1 MSRDA
6 CAHCSSRNIG
16 TSSSSS
22 SQLHSTKISQLCFI
36 DGECAVYTQERQDD
50 DDDDVNELT
59 AAELC
64 DKYEPDASRTF
75 TFLDVQRVH
84 ANIGWIRA
92 YFYNREPY
100 NTLCQFACKGVDDDA
115 AWQPTCNAM
124 SGDDRTTTTTTTT
137 MKGREHERLHLNVN
151 MAEESRGSR
160 RNSLSVN
167 SGNARPNGFY
177 QSSGGSYSA
186 RTTPLPSP
194 LQSPLSPSRI
204 PRLTT
209 LPSPL
214 ASPTTLRRSSSLRVK
229 GERARQLQQ
238 QQQQQHQYYYNDH
251 FPAIVENDGTPKR
264 SQSLTF
270 SVPPIPCNIYA
281 CPVRLMNRE
290 SVQQEETQVPEP
302 QAAVVRLLRPYVQST
317 SWPSRRS
324 WTRSSSHVRI
334 GVRTAVH
341 RYQPDTDTI
350 SHISELSLSLTPL
363 RSRHRSHHPLGHHH
377 HNPGHHHH
385 DDCSDADSVRSFGS
399 GLSVASA
406 CEHANFALNGTT
418 WSGRQHRYIVHCS
431 TSNLNDGDEY
441 LTPTQR
447 AQRQVRKFQALLKE
461 AHKRADE
468 QEHEIARLSQE
479 LVELRIKKVSPVEEK
494 PEAEIAE
501 ATTAA
506 AGDTDEDDDDE
517 DDDAVCSVR
526 ERIPTES
533 SPVKAAAPPVVEAVA
548 AAAPP
553 TPASAGSSS
562 NASSQPCSPPPPL
575 VIEEI
580 VCARRGP
587 ASLSDSGHFD
597 QDEVER
603 LRRQHCD
610 EISEVKRS
618 YNDKVE
624 NLLGQLQVLQTR
636 LHEER
641 PALELAESRSRKL
654 EEELERSKRQLEE
667 HKALLQEQEER
678 NKHLYLM
685 MYSKGREAARFEAS
699 DGASTSGSGSS
710 TKAPGSPSKITVAEL
725 LQKLTVTEAELD
737 NVKND
742 TVIFSLEPFHCIF
755 FRQFVLETNFSSLPP
770 STMVSPFKITLGLML
785 LKIIYVYWND
795 PIFYKSYSYPD
806 QNLIF
811 DRHSYVN
818 KTHVFVVCEE
828 PGQQQQ
834 RQQQQRQQQQQQQ
847 QQQQSGSSEIRCEV
861 NHVNAKNQTRQCPIM
876 LTTHDLSASI
886 RHDSM
891 KVLPLG
897 VDKAILSWVDPSLP
911 LSSEN
916 KWRLNVVHFQD
927 CSMYKAEQSQ
937 LKNLQPV
944 SFVVY
949 DDWFVAIVNS
959 DQRDS
964 ACYLTEAS
972 TQDVARCR
980 LGFNDRLNASSG
992 PTLWFK
998 QDIRDDAMIVAPLE
1012 YNNPSGEHLL
1022 IDTQH
1027 YELYFETNA
1036 RVSIIQR
1043 NAITELRNYMIRD
1056 VDWTDVDPYERIAYS
1071 THNGY
1076 IGVCARTT
1084 ETRAQLTCS
1093 QWDRQGQ
1100 LIFDTNFV
1108 LGVHYFHEF
1117 ALINLPRGKGFFLLT
1132 TDCYEALCET
1142 ASNRF
1147 YVTWIDSD
1155 GNIGSGKS
1163 YVVDKSECDRSIN
1176 RADAQMFQLG
1186 PGDYYCYTQV
1196 CYEDFFVNE
1205 YKEPRQIRTREF
1217 KLDTKCFDDDQLVQE
1232 APQSYW
1238 KQITSW
1244 IVHTFIYTP

>member
-1 MSRDA
+1 
-6 CAHCSSRNIG
+6 
-16 TSSSSS
+16 
-22 SQLHSTKISQLCFI
+22 
-36 DGECAVYTQERQDD
+36 
-50 DDDDVNELT
+50 
-59 AAELC
+59 
-64 DKYEPDASRTF
+64 
-75 TFLDVQRVH
+75 
-84 ANIGWIRA
+84 
-92 YFYNREPY
+92 
-100 NTLCQFACKGVDDDA
+100 
-115 AWQPTCNAM
+115 
-124 SGDDRTTTTTTTT
+124 
-137 MKGREHERLHLNVN
+137 

-214 ASPTTLRRSSSLRVK
+214 ASPTALRRSSSLRVK
-229 GERARQLQQ
+229 GEQARQLQQ

-264 SQSLTF
+264 SQS
-270 SVPPIPCNIYA
+270 
-281 CPVRLMNRE
+281 
-290 SVQQEETQVPEP
+290 
-302 QAAVVRLLRPYVQST
+302 
-317 SWPSRRS
+317 
-324 WTRSSSHVRI
+324 
-334 GVRTAVH
+334 
-341 RYQPDTDTI
+341 
-350 SHISELSLSLTPL
+350 SLSLTPL
-363 RSRHRSHHPLGHHH
+363 RSRHRGHHPLGHHH

-501 ATTAA
+501 ATTAT

-533 SPVKAAAPPVVEAVA
+533 SPVKAAAPPAVVEAV

-725 LQKLTVTEAELD
+725 LQKLTVTQAELD
-737 NVKND
+737 NVKDSNKSPNLL
-742 TVIFSLEPFHCIF
+742 SLAIKSQSLLSTQEAVSLWVVGT
-755 FRQFVLETNFSSLPP
+755 RKAMYRRLMDSRSSEGTLDAE
-770 STMVSPFKITLGLML
+770 ITLQF
-785 LKIIYVYWND
+785 LKSAVYY
-795 PIFYKSYSYPD
+795 F
-806 QNLIF
+806 LT
-811 DRHSYVN
+811 DRENVQGHL
-818 KTHVFVVCEE
+818 
-828 PGQQQQ
+828 
-834 RQQQQRQQQQQQQ
+834 
-847 QQQQSGSSEIRCEV
+847 
-861 NHVNAKNQTRQCPIM
+861 NAIE
-876 LTTHDLSASI
+876 SI
-886 RHDSM
+886 
-891 KVLPLG
+891 
-897 VDKAILSWVDPSLP
+897 
-911 LSSEN
+911 
-916 KWRLNVVHFQD
+916 
-927 CSMYKAEQSQ
+927 
-937 LKNLQPV
+937 
-944 SFVVY
+944 
-949 DDWFVAIVNS
+949 
-959 DQRDS
+959 
-964 ACYLTEAS
+964 
-972 TQDVARCR
+972 
-980 LGFNDRLNASSG
+980 LGFTDAEKLN
-992 PTLWFK
+992 
-998 QDIRDDAMIVAPLE
+998 
-1012 YNNPSGEHLL
+1012 
-1022 IDTQH
+1022 IDKIH
-1027 YELYFETNA
+1027 
-1036 RVSIIQR
+1036 
-1043 NAITELRNYMIRD
+1043 
-1056 VDWTDVDPYERIAYS
+1056 
-1071 THNGY
+1071 
-1076 IGVCARTT
+1076 RTS
-1084 ETRAQLTCS
+1084 R
-1093 QWDRQGQ
+1093 
-1100 LIFDTNFV
+1100 
-1108 LGVHYFHEF
+1108 
-1117 ALINLPRGKGFFLLT
+1117 K
-1132 TDCYEALCET
+1132 
-1142 ASNRF
+1142 
-1147 YVTWIDSD
+1147 
-1155 GNIGSGKS
+1155 
-1163 YVVDKSECDRSIN
+1163 
-1176 RADAQMFQLG
+1176 
-1186 PGDYYCYTQV
+1186 
-1196 CYEDFFVNE
+1196 
-1205 YKEPRQIRTREF
+1205 
-1217 KLDTKCFDDDQLVQE
+1217 
-1232 APQSYW
+1232 
-1238 KQITSW
+1238 
-1244 IVHTFIYTP
+1244 

>member
-1 MSRDA
+1 
-6 CAHCSSRNIG
+6 
-16 TSSSSS
+16 
-22 SQLHSTKISQLCFI
+22 
-36 DGECAVYTQERQDD
+36 
-50 DDDDVNELT
+50 
-59 AAELC
+59 
-64 DKYEPDASRTF
+64 
-75 TFLDVQRVH
+75 
-84 ANIGWIRA
+84 
-92 YFYNREPY
+92 
-100 NTLCQFACKGVDDDA
+100 
-115 AWQPTCNAM
+115 
-124 SGDDRTTTTTTTT
+124 
-137 MKGREHERLHLNVN
+137 

-214 ASPTTLRRSSSLRVK
+214 ASPTALRRSSSLRVK
-229 GERARQLQQ
+229 GEQARQLQQ

-264 SQSLTF
+264 SQS
-270 SVPPIPCNIYA
+270 
-281 CPVRLMNRE
+281 
-290 SVQQEETQVPEP
+290 
-302 QAAVVRLLRPYVQST
+302 
-317 SWPSRRS
+317 
-324 WTRSSSHVRI
+324 
-334 GVRTAVH
+334 
-341 RYQPDTDTI
+341 
-350 SHISELSLSLTPL
+350 SLSLTPL
-363 RSRHRSHHPLGHHH
+363 RSRHRGHHPLGHHH

-501 ATTAA
+501 ATTAT

-533 SPVKAAAPPVVEAVA
+533 SPVKAAAPPAVVEAV

-725 LQKLTVTEAELD
+725 LQKLTVTQAELD
-737 NVKND
+737 NVKAMYRRLMD
-742 TVIFSLEPFHCIF
+742 S
-755 FRQFVLETNFSSLPP
+755 RSSEGTLDAE
-770 STMVSPFKITLGLML
+770 ITLQF
-785 LKIIYVYWND
+785 LKSAVYY
-795 PIFYKSYSYPD
+795 F
-806 QNLIF
+806 LT
-811 DRHSYVN
+811 DRENVQGHL
-818 KTHVFVVCEE
+818 
-828 PGQQQQ
+828 
-834 RQQQQRQQQQQQQ
+834 
-847 QQQQSGSSEIRCEV
+847 
-861 NHVNAKNQTRQCPIM
+861 NAIE
-876 LTTHDLSASI
+876 SI
-886 RHDSM
+886 
-891 KVLPLG
+891 
-897 VDKAILSWVDPSLP
+897 
-911 LSSEN
+911 
-916 KWRLNVVHFQD
+916 
-927 CSMYKAEQSQ
+927 
-937 LKNLQPV
+937 
-944 SFVVY
+944 
-949 DDWFVAIVNS
+949 
-959 DQRDS
+959 
-964 ACYLTEAS
+964 
-972 TQDVARCR
+972 
-980 LGFNDRLNASSG
+980 LGFTDAEKLN
-992 PTLWFK
+992 
-998 QDIRDDAMIVAPLE
+998 
-1012 YNNPSGEHLL
+1012 
-1022 IDTQH
+1022 IDKIH
-1027 YELYFETNA
+1027 
-1036 RVSIIQR
+1036 
-1043 NAITELRNYMIRD
+1043 
-1056 VDWTDVDPYERIAYS
+1056 
-1071 THNGY
+1071 
-1076 IGVCARTT
+1076 RTS
-1084 ETRAQLTCS
+1084 R
-1093 QWDRQGQ
+1093 
-1100 LIFDTNFV
+1100 
-1108 LGVHYFHEF
+1108 
-1117 ALINLPRGKGFFLLT
+1117 K
-1132 TDCYEALCET
+1132 
-1142 ASNRF
+1142 
-1147 YVTWIDSD
+1147 
-1155 GNIGSGKS
+1155 
-1163 YVVDKSECDRSIN
+1163 
-1176 RADAQMFQLG
+1176 
-1186 PGDYYCYTQV
+1186 
-1196 CYEDFFVNE
+1196 
-1205 YKEPRQIRTREF
+1205 
-1217 KLDTKCFDDDQLVQE
+1217 
-1232 APQSYW
+1232 
-1238 KQITSW
+1238 
-1244 IVHTFIYTP
+1244 